1 MWNWSW
7 EGFEIGTS
15 YKWKN
20 LEFEHYVVWVPPK
33 AFPDTKI
40 CVCVYLRDDLGGQ
53 EWGSRKN
60 EIGKEK
66 KEKHKDDGWAAGL
79 NSTEI
84 SQEAP
89 KHPKKNASQ
98 NCLHNGLQAG
108 VFIY

>member
-1 MWNWSW
+1 M
-7 EGFEIGTS
+7 E
-15 YKWKN
+15 
-20 LEFEHYVVWVPPK
+20 EFRVWALCGLGPSKSIPWQ
-33 AFPDTKI
+33 I